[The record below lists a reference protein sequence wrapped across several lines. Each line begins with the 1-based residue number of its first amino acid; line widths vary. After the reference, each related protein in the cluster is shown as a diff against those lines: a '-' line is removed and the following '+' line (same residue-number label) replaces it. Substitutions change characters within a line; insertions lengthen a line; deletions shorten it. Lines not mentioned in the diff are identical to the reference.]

1 MVDIQAVPC
10 VLKRRRLEFSSAHAC
25 LQPKLYEAAATG
37 DAGYLQ
43 KQYVNLGACLTQQ
56 CKITDS

>member
-10 VLKRRRLEFSSAHAC
+10 VLKQRRLNISSAQAC
-25 LQPKLYEAAATG
+25 LQPKLYEAEATS

-43 KQYVNLGACLTQQ
+43 KQYVNLGACLKQH
-56 CKITDS
+56 CKITDT